1 MLWGFPGSWR
11 GFLSHVPCLIDWG
24 WKIRIN
30 TSENQDKGHFDNAP
44 CRSFLWDACL
54 PLRARYLLF
63 QLVRLYSLGRPEH
76 TTIGGVERLAK
87 DTGFSKDGVSRN
99 LSLLVS
105 QGVLVREQKATRG
118 RPRAIYRLN
127 RTMQKKLL
135 RHWPMAL
142 LAPWL
147 YRILISDEPPFSTL
161 SISERS
167 LLAFLWGEVKNP
179 RVCVLDGQ
187 SVSKLAKRA
196 AIDTSTFYALTQQLR
211 QKGMLV
217 SSGADFTAD
226 GKANKTKTYFLLGPA
241 VVNCW
246 SHAFTWHICLDAEAE
261 ERENAVLRWFLSGSG
276 QHSGEELLA
285 MVESLSGARA
295 SNDWR
300 IVRYKLPGF
309 WDAPGSRRYVLIQ
322 CCAAI
327 SHAFSDERRFIWD
340 TRVIY
345 VNIQSALL
353 RVLGFPVAGADVHQ
367 AAIEEF
373 DLKNIPSERRSLCL
387 FAEKLSV
394 LLVEALKQL
403 LSAFLHRQSFGRG
416 VRLLSCY
423 PVAVA
428 GIQQMR
434 IDLVVDDEDASAK
447 FGVWLR
453 AIHERG
459 GLALPEQL
467 QPLMRD

>member
-1 MLWGFPGSWR
+1 MNIG
-11 GFLSHVPCLIDWG
+11 G

-30 TSENQDKGHFDNAP
+30 ISENQDKVHFDNAP
-44 CRSFLWDACL
+44 CRSFLWEACL

-63 QLVRLYSLGRPEH
+63 QLVRLYSLGQPEH
-76 TTIGGVERLAK
+76 TTIGGVQRLAK

-99 LSLLVS
+99 LRLLVN
-105 QGVLVREQKATRG
+105 QGVLVREKKATQG

-127 RTMQKKLL
+127 RTMQQELL
-135 RHWPMAL
+135 RRWPMAL

-167 LLAFLWGEVKNP
+167 LLAFLWGQVKNP

-187 SVSKLAKRA
+187 SVSKLAKGA
-196 AIDTSTFYALTQQLR
+196 GIDTSTFYALTQQLR

-217 SSGADFTAD
+217 SSDADFSSD

-246 SHAFTWHICLDAEAE
+246 SHAYTWHIFLDAEVK
-261 ERENAVLRWFLSGSG
+261 EREKAVLRWFSSDSG

-285 MVESLSGARA
+285 MVESFSGARA

-309 WDAPGSRRYVLIQ
+309 WDAPGSRRYVLMQ
-322 CCAAI
+322 CCAAL
-327 SHAFSDERRFIWD
+327 SHAFSDGREVIWN
-340 TRVIY
+340 TRVLY
-345 VNIQSALL
+345 VKIQSALL
-353 RVLGFPVAGADVHQ
+353 RVLGLPIAGADAHQ
-367 AAIEEF
+367 VAIEEL
-373 DLKNIPSERRSLCL
+373 DLEKLSSEWRSLFL
-387 FAEKLSV
+387 FAEQLSV
-394 LLVEALKQL
+394 LLVEALKQMF
-403 LSAFLHRQSFGRG
+403 STFLHPQIFGG
-416 VRLLSCY
+416 GGRLLSCY

-428 GIQQMR
+428 GIQHMR
-434 IDLVVDDEDASAK
+434 IDLVIDDKGASAK

-453 AIHERG
+453 AMHERG
-459 GLALPEQL
+459 GLALPERL
-467 QPLMRD
+467 QPLMRY